1 MRAPLVSS
9 WALEAA
15 IRCGRT
21 FNWIYLFCGLIS
33 LIFKTYKIEHI
44 SYSTELI
51 VLLVLTLVWEPAR
64 FYLGSRSN
72 KLDRPFSMVLFML
85 STAVTFLCV
94 ALYYLTSQRIV
105 LRLDVASSVVH
116 IIFDSAQTLLAFVQV
131 MRLYAIFPQH
141 LV

>member
-1 MRAPLVSS
+1 M
-9 WALEAA
+9 
-15 IRCGRT
+15 
-21 FNWIYLFCGLIS
+21 FCGLIS